1 MARRA
6 TSLGPKP
13 SLFVICFFL
22 FFLLFFGGFKGQVR
36 WPNGPPH
43 FALNPPYLL
52 FFVFCLF
59 SFPFFAFNTQNLVFP
74 LEKAFFVY
82 F

>member
-13 SLFVICFFL
+13 SLL
-22 FFLLFFGGFKGQVR
+22 FFLLFFFGGGLCFFVCFFWEGF
-36 WPNGPPH
+36 GPPH
-43 FALNPPYLL
+43 LALSPPLL
-52 FFVFCLF
+52 FFVCFF
-59 SFPFFAFNTQNLVFP
+59 VSFLSLLLIEKTVSA
-74 LEKAFFVY
+74 LEKGIFY